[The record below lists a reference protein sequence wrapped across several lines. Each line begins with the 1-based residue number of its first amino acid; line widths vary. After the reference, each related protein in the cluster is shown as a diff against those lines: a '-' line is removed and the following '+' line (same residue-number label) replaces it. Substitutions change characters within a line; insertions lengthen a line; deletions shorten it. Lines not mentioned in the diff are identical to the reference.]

1 MRAAGIA
8 ALALSLAG
16 AGSPAHA
23 QLSASISATSDFRL
37 RGISVNGG
45 ALALTGGVAWDDRS
59 GVFAGAS
66 ITGGDTRRFGG
77 QLLGHN
83 EVIGY
88 AARLRPGLA
97 WEVGVANT
105 QVFSNVYSRFSGNY
119 TEVFA
124 GISSETLSARVSLA
138 PEFIVPG
145 LTAGYLDLNAAFHP
159 APDLRVFGHGGLLV
173 PLAGATPAVLPR
185 ARYDLRL
192 GIAAE
197 FPHAEIQLAWVR
209 SGAGE
214 GFLAPRRQAAD
225 VLQIGA
231 SWFF

>member
-8 ALALSLAG
+8 ALAWAGLA
-16 AGSPAHA
+16 APATA
-23 QLSASISATSDFRL
+23 QLSASLSATSDFRL

-45 ALALTGGVAWDDRS
+45 ALALTGGVAFDHPS

-66 ITGGDTRRFGG
+66 VTGGDTRRFGR
-77 QLLGHN
+77 QLLSHS
-83 EVIGY
+83 EVLGF

-124 GISSETLSARVSLA
+124 GISSESLSARLWLA
-138 PEFIVPG
+138 PQFFVPG
-145 LTAGYLDLNAAFHP
+145 LTAAYLDLNAAFRP
-159 APDLRVFGHGGLLV
+159 APDLRIFGHGGLLV

-209 SGAGE
+209 SGAGDA
-214 GFLAPRRQAAD
+214 FLAPRRQSAD
-225 VLQIGA
+225 VLQLGA